1 MIFGNISLLNF
12 ILKSYILEKYIL
24 LQMLK
29 KGKNMN
35 ISKKLPLDS
44 LVNTRDL
51 GGIKTKDGK
60 EIKKDLIFRS
70 GKLNKCSDIDI
81 KNLYENHNLRTI
93 IDFRTEHENG
103 QSPDR
108 LYKDMV
114 RIANPILTE
123 TQMGITREEK
133 EAIRP
138 SNLIFVKRI
147 LSQEGRSGLEF
158 MKGLYLNFIENDFC
172 TAQYANFIR
181 LLISENNG
189 SILYHCSVGK
199 DRVGTGTI
207 ILLSLL
213 GVEQK
218 DILQDFILT
227 NEYIEP
233 EIQKEIKELSKNIE
247 DPRLEETYRDLFSV
261 RIAYGEA
268 LINYISSNF
277 GSFDNY
283 RKVVLK
289 ITDEEVELLK
299 NKYLV

>member
-1 MIFGNISLLNF
+1 
-12 ILKSYILEKYIL
+12 
-24 LQMLK
+24 MLK
-29 KGKNMN
+29 KGNNMN

-60 EIKKDLIFRS
+60 EIKKNLIFRS

-133 EAIRP
+133 EAKRP

-147 LSQEGRSGLEF
+147 LSQEGRCGLEF

-218 DILQDFILT
+218 DILQDFVLT

-268 LINYISSNF
+268 LIDYISSNF